1 MKMNEALKNTLLGPL
16 SKNNPIA
23 VQVLGICSALAVT
36 VELKPALVMGISVT
50 ITVALANVVISFPS
64 KLRFSPCERSVKA
77 TITLSEGFTF
87 NNFFF
92 VFIYD
97 I

>member
-36 VELKPALVMGISVT
+36 VELKPALAYAS
-50 ITVALANVVISFPS
+50 LYNWW
-64 KLRFSPCERSVKA
+64 
-77 TITLSEGFTF
+77 
-87 NNFFF
+87 
-92 VFIYD
+92 
-97 I
+97 